1 MYSCNAFYRSEAA
14 ECFSFAGACIPDSFG
29 AAAAKEKFLFL
40 CVLGVSSEAGG
51 DN

>member
-14 ECFSFAGACIPDSFG
+14 EYFYFAGVS
-29 AAAAKEKFLFL
+29 AAKEKFLFL

-51 DN
+51 E

>member
-14 ECFSFAGACIPDSFG
+14 EYFSFAGVS
-29 AAAAKEKFLFL
+29 AAKEKFLFL

-51 DN
+51 E